1 MSIVDRHQR
10 AREAVTDILGA
21 PSPARDAVLAART
34 LLEEALVETNQE
46 LRRCADWIDRGLMVE
61 AVAHAKASHDLVQRG
76 AELQALASRPDWIA
90 ACQSSGTLPNCPIDA
105 PALSKLNAC
114 FARVRGLQ
122 EPLRSMRKTFL
133 GRQSPIAQI
142 EAVQRLADADP
153 RSEHW
158 RRLAESLEDEAMAT
172 ITALAQEAIAS
183 RRLQGVEDALRQ
195 IDSRRWTAAM
205 PQGLR
210 ERLDSMRIELRQE
223 QADATFSRIAD
234 AVHEAAA
241 AMDRPAMEALESQ
254 WTSLIDDDFRPS
266 PQTLALVAPSFDW
279 LETLRD
285 AEREDARRADLRGD
299 LERALDE
306 RRDAESIERLASSV
320 IEAEGEI
327 PPGLAGRVAAVR
339 ERESSR
345 RRRRLLFTVSWTV
358 ATVLA
363 VATGIG
369 FLGVHLRERS
379 LAKSTQDQI
388 QALLDSGSALEAA
401 QIARSIQDSRPEFV
415 LDHPDLAAAVEEALR
430 AETVE
435 TARGRRIADAI
446 ASSEAL
452 FEEEDLSLLEIEGE
466 LDRLERIAREADRSE
481 ASRVEAL
488 QAQWTERREDRLLE
502 ELTMARLALADLAS
516 RLENVPLPR
525 SREDSRRSPEVIEKL
540 AELKELIA
548 DESLRFQHL
557 EGQQDSF
564 VALLTDLGE
573 LRDAWMEHADRSGAF
588 AAALASIS
596 DPQAPETEHL
606 EAYRSLL
613 RDHGAILQ
621 AEGSLLDHELGERSA
636 KAAVAIANWR
646 DVVWPAATVTFQAGD
661 DWYPRDFES
670 ARRLAAL
677 LEEHLATHPFSPY
690 RQAGEALL
698 EESRLVAGFDSSLP
712 SLSEEVEARLNDSG
726 LANLWF
732 VRTRS
737 GPRYGR
743 GLENGR
749 MKGEVRSTADLVV
762 PLGKL
767 SSPILNPAEVLGV
780 PEPAQST
787 VLLEEFL
794 ARLPAV
800 PPSGLEAALLEL
812 LARTASTRFDEPG
825 LQLQML
831 RVVASTISD
840 LHPSS
845 AAGVAMRRWLDQLP
859 LKHPES
865 LRYDWLVVAQGQ
877 SDRNR
882 TDARRAC
889 LLALDSVPDAT
900 TLGRNSK
907 QRRAENASRLA
918 ALAPG
923 GILEPPDARGV
934 RRVEGRASERSEF
947 WVVVFDPGSDRC
959 RIEQARVV
967 DGSVV
972 LPRPLPPP
980 VPVQVFIR

>member
-10 AREAVTDILGA
+10 SREAVMGILGT
-21 PSPARDAVLAART
+21 PSSTSDAVLAART
-34 LLEEALVETNQE
+34 LLEESIVETNQE

-90 ACQSSGTLPNCPIDA
+90 ACESSGTLPSSPIDA
-105 PALSKLNAC
+105 AALSKLNAS
-114 FARVRGLQ
+114 FAKVRGFQ
-122 EPLRSMRKTFL
+122 EPLREMRRAFL
-133 GRQSPIAQI
+133 GRHSPIAQI

-172 ITALAQEAIAS
+172 IVAQSEESLAS
-183 RRLQGVEDALRQ
+183 RRLPGVEDALRQ
-195 IDSRRWTAAM
+195 VDSRRWTAAM

-210 ERLDSMRIELRQE
+210 QRLDSMRTELRQE
-223 QADATFSRIAD
+223 QAEEAFSRIAD

-241 AMDRPAMEALESQ
+241 AMDRPAMESLAAE
-254 WTSLIDDDFRPS
+254 WTSLVDGGFRPS
-266 PQTLALVAPSFDW
+266 AQTLALVAPSFDW
-279 LETLRD
+279 LDSLRD
-285 AEREDARRADLRGD
+285 AEREEARRASLRSD

-306 RRDAESIERLASSV
+306 RRDADSIERLASSV

-327 PPGLAGRVAAVR
+327 PPGLAGRVEAVR
-339 ERESSR
+339 EREASR
-345 RRRRLLFTVSWTV
+345 RRRRLLFTVSWST

-369 FLGVHLRERS
+369 FLGVFLRDRS
-379 LAKSTQDQI
+379 LAKSTEAQI
-388 QALLDSGSALEAA
+388 RSLLDSGSVIEAA
-401 QIARSIQDSRPEFV
+401 QIARSIQSSRPEFV
-415 LDHPDLAAAVEEALR
+415 LAHPDLAAAAEEALQ
-430 AETVE
+430 AESIE
-435 TARGRRIADAI
+435 LARGRRVADTI

-452 FEEEDLSLLEIEGE
+452 LNDEELSLLEIEGE
-466 LDRLERIAREADRSE
+466 LDRLKRIARESDRSE
-481 ASRVEAL
+481 ARRVEAL
-488 QAQWTERREDRLLE
+488 QAQWTDRREDRLLE
-502 ELTMARLALADLAS
+502 EITLARLAIAELAG
-516 RLENVPLPR
+516 RLEDLPFPR
-525 SREDSRRSPEVIEKL
+525 SREDSRRSPEMIAKL
-540 AELKELIA
+540 AELENLIA
-548 DESLRFQHL
+548 EESVRFGHL
-557 EGQQDSF
+557 DGQQDGF
-564 VALLTDLGE
+564 LALQVDIGK
-573 LRDAWMEHADRSGAF
+573 LREAWTEHADRSSAL

-596 DPQAPETEHL
+596 DPQSPETEHL
-606 EAYRSLL
+606 AAYRSLL
-613 RDHGAILQ
+613 RDHGAVLQ
-621 AEGSLLDHELGERSA
+621 AEGTLGDHELGERSA

-646 DVVWPAATVTFQAGD
+646 DVVWPAATVTFQTGD

-670 ARRLAAL
+670 AGRLATL

-698 EESRLVAGFDSSLP
+698 EESRLVAAIDSGRDSLF
-712 SLSEEVEARLNDSG
+712 EEVEARLKDSG
-726 LANLWF
+726 LSSLWF
-732 VRTRS
+732 VRTS
-737 GPRYGR
+737 AGPRYGR

-749 MKGEVRSTADLVV
+749 MKGEVRSTADLTV

-767 SSPILNPAEVLGV
+767 SSPILNPAEVLGA
-780 PEPAQST
+780 PEPTNST

-800 PPSGLEAALLEL
+800 PPSGLEAALLDL
-812 LARTASTRFDEPG
+812 FSRASSTRFDDPG

-831 RVVASTISD
+831 RVVASTISN

-845 AAGVAMRRWLDQLP
+845 EAGVAMRKWLDQLP

-882 TDARRAC
+882 TDARRAF
-889 LLALDSVPDAT
+889 LLALGSVPDAAA
-900 TLGRNSK
+900 LARESR
-907 QRRAENASRLA
+907 QRRAESASRLA
-918 ALAPG
+918 AVAPG
-923 GILEPPDARGV
+923 GILVPPDARGV
-934 RRVEGRASERSEF
+934 RRVEGRASGRSEF

-959 RIEQARVV
+959 RIEQASVI
-967 DGSVV
+967 DGSVI

>member
-1 MSIVDRHQR
+1 MSIVDRHQQ
-10 AREAVTDILGA
+10 AREAVTGILGTPA
-21 PSPARDAVLAART
+21 PSKEALLAARAT
-34 LLEEALVETNQE
+34 LEEALVEANQE
-46 LRRCADWIDRGLMVE
+46 LRRCSDWIDRGLMVE

-90 ACQSSGTLPNCPIDA
+90 ACQSSGTPPNSPIDA
-105 PALSKLNAC
+105 PALSKLNAS

-122 EPLRSMRKTFL
+122 EPLRAMRKAFL
-133 GRQSPIAQI
+133 GRHSPVAQI
-142 EAVQRLADADP
+142 EAAQQLAEADP

-172 ITALAQEAIAS
+172 IAANAEEALAS
-183 RRLQGVEDALRQ
+183 RRLEGVEDALRQ
-195 IDSRRWTAAM
+195 IESRRWTAAM

-210 ERLDSMRIELRQE
+210 QRLESMRSELRQE
-223 QADATFSRIAD
+223 QADAAFSRISD

-241 AMDRPAMEALESQ
+241 AMDRPAMESLESE
-254 WTSLIDDDFRPS
+254 WAALVDDGFRPS

-279 LETLRD
+279 LESLRD
-285 AEREDARRADLRGD
+285 AEREDARRANLRSD

-306 RRDAESIERLASSV
+306 RRDAETIERLAAGV

-327 PPGLAGRVAAVR
+327 PPGLSGRVAAVR
-339 ERESSR
+339 EREASR
-345 RRRRLLFTVSWTV
+345 RRRRLLFTVSWVT

-369 FLGVHLRERS
+369 FLGVLLRERS
-379 LAKSTQDQI
+379 LAKGTESQI
-388 QALLDSGSALEAA
+388 RALLDSGSAVEAA
-401 QIARSIQDSRPEFV
+401 QIARSIQDSRPQFV

-430 AETVE
+430 AESVE
-435 TARGRRIADAI
+435 LARAGRVADAI
-446 ASSEAL
+446 AASETRLAV
-452 FEEEDLSLLEIEGE
+452 EDLSLLEIEGE
-466 LDRLERIAREADRSE
+466 LDRLERIARESDQPE
-481 ASRVEAL
+481 ARRVAAL
-488 QAQWTERREDRLLE
+488 QAQWSDRREDRLLE
-502 ELTMARLALADLAS
+502 EITMARLALAELAG
-516 RLENVPLPR
+516 RLEDVPFPR
-525 SREDSRRSPEVIEKL
+525 ARDDARRSPEVVAALE
-540 AELKELIA
+540 ELQELIT
-548 DESLRFQHL
+548 DEARRFEHL
-557 EGQQDSF
+557 EGQQENF
-564 VALLTDLGE
+564 VALLVDLGE
-573 LRDAWMEHADRSGAF
+573 LRDAWTEHSDRSNAF
-588 AAALASIS
+588 AASLASIG
-596 DPQAPETEHL
+596 DPKALETEHL

-613 RDHGAILQ
+613 RDHGAVLQ
-621 AEGSLLDHELGERSA
+621 AEGILLDHELGERSA

-646 DVVWPAATVTFQAGD
+646 DVVWPAATVTFRTGD

-670 ARRLAAL
+670 AHRLAAL
-677 LEEHLATHPFSPY
+677 LEEHLAAHPFSPY

-698 EESRLVAGFDSSLP
+698 EESQLVAAIDSGRTSLA
-712 SLSEEVEARLNDSG
+712 EEVEARLNDSG
-726 LANLWF
+726 LSNLWL

-743 GLENGR
+743 GVENGR
-749 MKGEVRSTADLVV
+749 MKGEVRSTADLTA

-780 PEPAQST
+780 PEPANST
-787 VLLEEFL
+787 VLLEEFI

-800 PPSGLEAALLEL
+800 PPSGLEAALLDL
-812 LARTASTRFDEPG
+812 FSRAASTRFDDPG
-825 LQLQML
+825 LQFQML
-831 RVVASTISD
+831 RLVASIVSD

-845 AAGVAMRRWLDQLP
+845 EAGVAMRQWLDQLP

-882 TDARRAC
+882 TDARRAY
-889 LLALDSVPDAT
+889 LLALGGPPDAAA
-900 TLGRNSK
+900 LARDSK
-907 QRRAENASRLA
+907 RRRAEIASRLA
-918 ALAPG
+918 ALAPA
-923 GILEPPDARGV
+923 GILAPPDARGV
-934 RRVEGRASERSEF
+934 RRVDGRASGRPEF

-980 VPVQVFIR
+980 VPVQVFVR